1 MDYFRRLAELLKIEW
16 KEDKESFD
24 RLTHNSSVQERRANG
39 YSWYPVAIR
48 DQELGKGDYLTVQF
62 ERTTHTDIVHFF
74 RFGVAATLFSQ
85 HAPREN
91 RLEGI
96 VTHVSGNTLK
106 INFRVD
112 ELPEWTDDGKLGIDL
127 AFDDNSYEE
136 MRKALQLA
144 DALQDKRE
152 EGELIRIL
160 TGRQAPEWKG
170 EAPAM
175 AIPGLNPSQQAAV
188 QNILRATH
196 LAIVHGPP
204 GTGKTTTLVKAIQAI
219 YQEDEQ
225 PVLVVAASNAAVD
238 LLSEK
243 LSLAGMEVLR
253 IGNPARV
260 SDTLQRL
267 TLDEKLSNHP
277 RNKDIKRMKKQ
288 ADEYRSMA
296 HKYKRSF
303 GKAEWEQRKA
313 LFKEARSIM
322 QEVDN
327 TLQYMTRDIID
338 RAQVITATLVGAA
351 HYTIQHL
358 RYKTVVMDEAT
369 QALEPAAWI
378 PILKGKKLVLAGD
391 HHQLSP
397 TVKSQ
402 EAASAG
408 LSTSLFE
415 KLVNRYP
422 DSVSMLTEQYRMNEA
437 IMEFS
442 NSEFYDGRLVA
453 APAVR
458 VHVIFGSDSPFLFI
472 DTAGCGFEEK
482 QVGTSTCNPEEAAF
496 LIKQLGAYGE
506 EILRQTSASDTNS
519 RIENLSLGII
529 APYKEQVEALKSAM
543 ENAELPFHPQQI
555 SINTVDSF
563 QGQERDIIYISLTRS
578 NIDNRIGFLSEIRRM
593 NVAMTRARKKLVV
606 IGDSSTL
613 AQHGFYARL
622 IELAEKKGAYRSAW
636 EWI

>member
-48 DQELGKGDYLTVQF
+48 DQEFGKGDYLTVQF

-415 KLVNRYP
+415 KLINRYP